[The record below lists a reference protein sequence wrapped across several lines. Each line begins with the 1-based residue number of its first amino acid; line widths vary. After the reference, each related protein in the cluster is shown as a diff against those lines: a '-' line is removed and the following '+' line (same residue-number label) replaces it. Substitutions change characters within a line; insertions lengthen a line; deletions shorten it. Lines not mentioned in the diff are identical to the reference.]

1 MPKIGLLMAIFILVG
16 VLLAAHSFNNEYS
29 DLPLRT
35 RGVKTVIYGLGPWLC
50 AFAFAGAKWAFQM
63 LLRRQ
68 PSGFRHTFTWVTG
81 VVVAL
86 MIMTKI
92 IS

>member
-1 MPKIGLLMAIFILVG
+1 MAIFILMG
-16 VLLAAHSFNNEYS
+16 VLLAAHSFYNEYS
-29 DLPLRT
+29 DLPLRI
-35 RGVKTVIYGLGPWLC
+35 RGVKTVIHGLGPWLC
-50 AFAFAGAKWAFQM
+50 AFAFAGAKWAFQT

>member
-1 MPKIGLLMAIFILVG
+1 MAIFILVG
-16 VLLAAHSFNNEYS
+16 VLLAAHSYHNEYLE
-29 DLPLRT
+29 LPLKSRVF
-35 RGVKTVIYGLGPWLC
+35 RTVIYGLGPWLC
-50 AFAFAGAKWAFQM
+50 AFAFAGAKWAFQT

-68 PSGFRHTFTWVTG
+68 PSGFRQTFTWVTG

-86 MIMTKI
+86 MIITKI